1 MVGLLAPTRMRVL
14 FTTRGSS
21 GHVGPLAPFAHACLR
36 AGHEVVVSAQR
47 QFERNVTRSGLP
59 FAPVDEPTRDEWMPL
74 MAKFATFD
82 IDTADAVMISQFFAG
97 LDLRAELPAL
107 QALVESW
114 RPDVIVRESWEFG
127 STLVAELHQIPIVRV
142 GLGLAEI
149 EESSLKLAAPE
160 VDRARAEAGLP
171 PDPEGERLADAP
183 FMTTIPAELED
194 PDVPAPVR
202 TRRFGFEVTRGAE
215 TLPDWWPGN
224 VDPLVYLSFGSVAAG
239 SHLPYYP
246 ALYRS
251 AIEALS
257 VLPIRL
263 LVTIGDAAR
272 EIEELGSVPSNVHLE
287 TWVTHDDVA
296 RHADV
301 IVCHGGFGSTLGSLA
316 HGTPLVILPLFSRD
330 QWANG
335 EAVVRAG
342 AGEMVADDRTVRNV
356 LDLPGAATLG
366 GLADAV
372 TSVLN
377 DPSYR
382 REAGRIAKAMKV
394 LPPVDES
401 VHVLEEAAGESDSN
415 PRGPDGSPRG
425 TTRAAQGRP

>member
-1 MVGLLAPTRMRVL
+1 MLASRMRVL

-21 GHVGPLAPFAHACLR
+21 GHVGPLVPFARACLR

-47 QFERNVTRSGLP
+47 QFEGNVTRSGLP
-59 FAPVDEPTRDEWMPL
+59 FSPVDEPARDAWMPL
-74 MAKFATFD
+74 MAKFAEFD
-82 IDTADAVMISQFFAG
+82 IDTADGVMISQFFAG

-107 QALVESW
+107 RALVESW

-142 GLGLAEI
+142 GLGLAEM
-149 EESSLKLAAPE
+149 EESSIRLAAPE
-160 VDRARAEAGLP
+160 IDSARVDEGLP
-171 PDPEGERLADAP
+171 SDPEGERLSDTP
-183 FMTTIPAELED
+183 FMTMIPAELED
-194 PDVPAPVR
+194 PNVTAPAR
-202 TRRFGFEVTRGAE
+202 TSRFRFEVTAGATE
-215 TLPDWWPGN
+215 LPDWWPGN

-257 VLPIRL
+257 ALPIRL

-272 EIEELGSVPSNVHLE
+272 EIDELGDVPPNVHLE

-296 RHADV
+296 RRADV

-316 HGTPLVILPLFSRD
+316 HGAPLVILPLFSRD

-335 EAVVRAG
+335 EAVARAG
-342 AGEMVADDRTVRNV
+342 AGMTVADDPTARNV
-356 LDLPGAATLG
+356 LDLPSAETLG
-366 GLADAV
+366 RLAGAV

-377 DPSYR
+377 GPSYR
-382 REAGRIAKAMKV
+382 REAGRIAAAMRA

-401 VHVLEEAAGESDSN
+401 VHLLEEAA
-415 PRGPDGSPRG
+415 
-425 TTRAAQGRP
+425 AQHGGK